1 MLWVRIPS
9 GQGDLISSSIGR
21 ARSKNPSRLWS
32 HSLMDE
38 YRLVT
43 PKIRDRDPLRPLQ
56 ESEKRR
62 FQDIDFDSLEQLP
75 HALLLRH

>member
-1 MLWVRIPS
+1 
-9 GQGDLISSSIGR
+9 
-21 ARSKNPSRLWS
+21 
-32 HSLMDE
+32 MDE

-56 ESEKRR
+56 ENEESRLQE
-62 FQDIDFDSLEQLP
+62 IDFDSLEPLP

>member
-1 MLWVRIPS
+1 
-9 GQGDLISSSIGR
+9 
-21 ARSKNPSRLWS
+21 
-32 HSLMDE
+32 MDE

-43 PKIRDRDPLRPLQ
+43 PKIRDRDPLRPLL

-62 FQDIDFDSLEQLP
+62 FQDSDFDSLEPLP